1 MKTRNAWFWIPS
13 ATAAMVLPAHA
24 SGGESGLTHQ
34 MMMLMIQL
42 GVILF
47 AAKIGGMLF
56 DRLRLPNVL
65 GELCA
70 GILIG
75 PYLLGSVSLPTLPHG
90 IFPIATPS
98 FPISTELYGISSV
111 AAIVLLF
118 MAGLETDIHLF
129 IRYSFA
135 GSMVGVGGVVV
146 SFITGDLLCMAF
158 SRTLFGEA
166 YGFFHPSCLF
176 LGIVSTATSVGITAR
191 LLSERRK
198 MDSPEGVT
206 ILAGAVIDDV
216 LGIVML
222 TIGLGVIGAMR
233 NGGQEG
239 IRWGHIGMIAAKSFG
254 VWLIAT
260 AVGLLAARRISR
272 LLQWFGHRGT
282 IATLALALA
291 LVVGGLFEEAGLA
304 MIIGAYVTGLSLSHS
319 DIRHL
324 VREKMEPIYAFLTP
338 IFFAVMGMLVD
349 VHLFASPMIVGFGLL
364 FTVVAVLAK
373 LVGCGV
379 PALLCG
385 FTPLGGMRIGAGMM
399 PRGEV
404 ALIVAGIGMAAG
416 LLPQSVF
423 SVAVLMTLLTTM
435 VSPPLIVALFNR
447 PGAGKRAVGAEERAE
462 PVIFAF
468 PSEHTAD
475 LLTGKLLAIFEQDG
489 FFVHTLN
496 RDEHIY
502 QASRGAV
509 DIEFRRRGSSIE
521 FHCRGAGSSFVSAA
535 LYEVLADFEQL
546 VKDLRQPV
554 DRSVVARRMMS
565 AAPTASPSSPMAPFM
580 DDAVIEPHLQGTT
593 KEQILEEMLNLLSA
607 RHLIHNLDEARTAL
621 WEREHTMSTGMQNG
635 IALPHGRTDA
645 VDRLVVAVGLRPEG
659 VDFKSLDGKPAQIFV
674 MSLSPATGA
683 APRVQFMSAVGQV
696 LNADARAA
704 LLSARS
710 SDEIRSILSQ
720 GAAASAG

>member
-1 MKTRNAWFWIPS
+1 MNTRKVWLGMLG
-13 ATAAMVLPAHA
+13 AAAVALPAYA
-24 SGGESGLTHQ
+24 SGGESSITHQ

-47 AAKIGGMLF
+47 AAKVGGMLF
-56 DRLRLPNVL
+56 DHLRMPNVL

-70 GILIG
+70 GIVIG
-75 PYLLGSVSLPTLPHG
+75 PYLLGSLPLPTLPHG
-90 IFPIATPS
+90 IFPIAS
-98 FPISTELYGISSV
+98 AAFPISTELYGISSV

-118 MAGLETDIHLF
+118 MAGLETDIQLF

-135 GSMVGVGGVVV
+135 GSMVGIGGVLA
-146 SFITGDLLCMAF
+146 SFLTGDLLCMAF

-166 YGFFHPSCLF
+166 YGFLHPSCLF

-198 MDSPEGVT
+198 TDTPEGVT

-222 TIGLGVIGAMR
+222 AIGLGVIGAMG

-254 VWLIAT
+254 IWLIAT

-282 IATLALALA
+282 MATLALALA
-291 LVVGGLFEEAGLA
+291 MVVGGLFEEAGLA
-304 MIIGAYVTGLSLSHS
+304 MIIGAYVTGLSLSRS

-338 IFFAVMGMLVD
+338 IFFAVMGMLVN
-349 VHLFASPMIVGFGLL
+349 VKLFASPRIIGFGLL
-364 FTVVAVLAK
+364 FTLVALLAK
-373 LVGCGV
+373 LVGCGI
-379 PALLCG
+379 PARLCG
-385 FTPLGGMRIGAGMM
+385 FTALGSLRIGAGMM

-404 ALIVAGIGMAAG
+404 ALIVAGIGVAAG
-416 LLPQSVF
+416 LLPQNVF

-435 VSPPLIVALFNR
+435 LSPPLIVWLFDR
-447 PGAGKRAVGAEERAE
+447 PGPGKRAADADERAE
-462 PVIFAF
+462 PVVFNF

-475 LLTGKLLAIFEQDG
+475 LLTGKLLSTFEQDG

-509 DIEFRRRGSSIE
+509 DIEFRRRGGSIE
-521 FHCRGAGSSFVSAA
+521 FQCRGAGSSFVSTA

-565 AAPTASPSSPMAPFM
+565 AAPGATPGSPLAPFM
-580 DDAVIEPHLQGTT
+580 DEAVIEPRLQGTT
-593 KEQILEEMLNLLSA
+593 KEQIM
-607 RHLIHNLDEARTAL
+607 DE
-621 WEREHTMSTGMQNG
+621 
-635 IALPHGRTDA
+635 
-645 VDRLVVAVGLRPEG
+645 
-659 VDFKSLDGKPAQIFV
+659 
-674 MSLSPATGA
+674 
-683 APRVQFMSAVGQV
+683 
-696 LNADARAA
+696 
-704 LLSARS
+704 
-710 SDEIRSILSQ
+710 
-720 GAAASAG
+720 